1 MALTYMKLVSLFVQP
16 LGPALILS
24 LGGIVLALLRRRMRR
39 KAVIAQMIA
48 GRSLPVL
55 PRFGLYEVRLPL
67 ALLAVL
73 AAALLIFHVRTVSP
87 QPTLGWNWQPLT
99 VAGSVIEWRLDA
111 WNWTASVLILG
122 LTGIALLLG
131 EGLIGPE
138 SKPRLDLLGVGHERT
153 LYLGAAA
160 LIFVASG
167 NILTMSMGWIIL
179 DAALALRLNLSA
191 GVATSARAWGALS
204 LAGVLL
210 LLLLTLL
217 GEDGIRADLVSPRLS
232 GLELSLL
239 WLAALIRAGVYPFHF
254 WLTGHGNARHDHWL
268 PMSLIGPLAGLW
280 LLGRVHALAGAGWL
294 RRPEWIALSTLALL
308 GTALVA
314 WTTEDP
320 DRRWRWIALNR
331 ASLAVMVA
339 YTSAV
344 TGPEALVWALA
355 TYGLGCALLAAG
367 RAASERFGW
376 RGVSALAALTL
387 WGMPGT
393 VGFLTREALVF
404 PTESAVAAP
413 LFGVVM
419 LAEILLVAALWQAVA
434 EPARATGTE
443 NRGDWRPAL
452 WIGLAV
458 VLLAAP
464 LIAFGLFPRS
474 LAGLAGWPASAELPG
489 LTGIVAGARRSVWI
503 GLALSAVLGSALA
516 LFRERLL
523 GQMRG
528 WQAAIAAMAS
538 LEWLYRGIA
547 ALFGVF
553 AAGLQYFA
561 TLGEGA
567 GYLGWLAVAS
577 LILWVLLR
585 G

>member
-1 MALTYMKLVSLFVQP
+1 MKLVSLFVQP

-39 KAVIAQMIA
+39 RAVLAQMIA
-48 GRSLPVL
+48 GRSLPGL
-55 PRFGLYEVRLPL
+55 PKIASYEARLPI
-67 ALLAVL
+67 AVLAVL
-73 AAALLIFHVRTVSP
+73 AAALLLLHLRTVSP
-87 QPTLGWNWQPLT
+87 SPTLGWTWQPLT

-111 WNWTASVLILG
+111 WNWTTSALIIG

-131 EGLIGPE
+131 EGLMGPPE
-138 SKPRLDLLGVGHERT
+138 KPRLDRVGVDHERT

-160 LIFVASG
+160 LIFVGSG
-167 NILTMSMGWIIL
+167 NILTMSMGWVIL
-179 DAALALRLNLSA
+179 DAALALRLNLSREA
-191 GVATSARAWGALS
+191 ATSARAWGALS

-217 GEDGIRADLVSPRLS
+217 GEDGIRADLVAPRLS

-239 WLAALIRAGVYPFHF
+239 WLAALIRAGVYPFHY
-254 WLTGHGNARHDHWL
+254 WLTGHGNARHEHWL
-268 PMSLIGPLAGLW
+268 PMLLIGPLTGLW
-280 LLGRVHALAGAGWL
+280 LLARVHAMAGAGWL

-314 WTTEDP
+314 WTVEDP
-320 DRRWRWIALNR
+320 ARRWRWIALNR

-344 TGPEALVWALA
+344 AGPEALVWSLA
-355 TYGLGCALLAAG
+355 AYGLGCALLAAG

-376 RGVSALAALTL
+376 RGVSALAALAL
-387 WGMPGT
+387 WGLPGT
-393 VGFLTREALVF
+393 VGFMTRDALVF

-434 EPARATGTE
+434 EQPRAPAA
-443 NRGDWRPAL
+443 GDRREWRSAL
-452 WIGLAV
+452 RIALAV
-458 VLLAAP
+458 VVLAVP

-474 LAGLAGWPASAELPG
+474 LAALAGWTSGAEVPGLAGV
-489 LTGIVAGARRSVWI
+489 VAGARRSVWI
-503 GLALSAVLGSALA
+503 GLALSAVLGAALA
-516 LFRERLL
+516 LFRVRLL

-528 WQAAIAAMAS
+528 WQAAIAAVAS
-538 LEWLYRGIA
+538 LEWLYRGIT